1 MKVEPGPIPAPLAG
15 FRFAGVHG
23 GLKARGRRDFALIV
37 ADRPVACA
45 ASFTA
50 NRAAAAPVEV
60 ARRNVASGQI
70 QAVMINSGN
79 ANASTGAKGL
89 AFTEWSCREL
99 ASRLLIDP
107 SLVLPCSTGV
117 IGVQLARTP
126 FARAISLGVDALSP
140 RGFSAAA
147 RAIMTSDAFP
157 KWTARRPDADQG
169 GFSVVGMAKGAGM
182 IRPQLVPCATMLS
195 FIMTDA
201 DLTPAAA
208 RMILDAALP
217 LSFNRISVDG
227 DTSTNDTVVLLA
239 SGRAPGA
246 TIAGPDS
253 PGYEDVASAVT
264 DVMDELARMIVRD
277 GEGATHIVDFV
288 VRGTDDDA
296 SAEQIARSVAESV
309 LVKTALAGAD
319 PNWGRI
325 VCAIGNSGVDIE
337 MKAVEISINGKPIVR
352 GSELIS
358 DEARR
363 RARKLMKAEAF
374 TIEIDVGHGPGEATV
389 VTSDLTEAYVHFN
402 SAYTS

>member
-1 MKVEPGPIPAPLAG
+1 
-15 FRFAGVHG
+15 
-23 GLKARGRRDFALIV
+23 
-37 ADRPVACA
+37 
-45 ASFTA
+45 
-50 NRAAAAPVEV
+50 
-60 ARRNVASGQI
+60 
-70 QAVMINSGN
+70 
-79 ANASTGAKGL
+79 
-89 AFTEWSCREL
+89 
-99 ASRLLIDP
+99 
-107 SLVLPCSTGV
+107 
-117 IGVQLARTP
+117 
-126 FARAISLGVDALSP
+126 
-140 RGFSAAA
+140 
-147 RAIMTSDAFP
+147 
-157 KWTARRPDADQG
+157 
-169 GFSVVGMAKGAGM
+169 
-182 IRPQLVPCATMLS
+182 
-195 FIMTDA
+195 
-201 DLTPAAA
+201 
-208 RMILDAALP
+208 
-217 LSFNRISVDG
+217 
-227 DTSTNDTVVLLA
+227 
-239 SGRAPGA
+239 
-246 TIAGPDS
+246 
-253 PGYEDVASAVT
+253 
-264 DVMDELARMIVRD
+264 MIVRD